1 MPADLKSILRL
12 EVPVIVQLGQRGMTV
27 NEVLSLA
34 PGAIIELPKQ
44 SDEEL
49 EILVNNKAI
58 GSGYAVKVGE
68 NFGLKI
74 AFIGDIRKRIQAM
87 GGSGSVTETPE
98 EDEEPKSTDDAI
110 AEDLV
115 SEEA

>member
-1 MPADLKSILRL
+1 MPSELKSILRL
-12 EVPVIVQLGQRGMTV
+12 EVPVIVQLGVRSMTV

-58 GSGYAVKVGE
+58 GSGYAVKVSE
-68 NFGLKI
+68 NFGLRI
-74 AFIGDIRKRIQAM
+74 AFIGDLRKRIQAM
-87 GGSGSVTETPE
+87 GGSATIAETPE
-98 EDEEPKSTDDAI
+98 RDDAANKAVAA
-110 AEDLV
+110 AEELV
-115 SEEA
+115 ADEA